1 MQVSVEHTSAIGRQ
15 LTIQI
20 PAEQLKVEVEKR
32 LAKGMQDELR
42 HRRIDGFRA
51 GKVPKQLIQNRFG
64 AKVNAQ
70 ATREAIDAIIRE
82 TLPVAIEAQSL
93 IPAGRPQIDSI
104 RGADLVGENLS
115 YVVSLEV
122 FPQIILPTFSSLK
135 VQQAI
140 FEITDADVER
150 TLQRLQSQ
158 WATWEPVLRPA
169 ITGDQLSINYSSTL
183 DGKAYEHS
191 QQHDVKVELG
201 AGLFIEGFEKGLE
214 GAVMGETRVLNL
226 CFPADWRLK
235 KLAGKE
241 VQFTVEIKEV
251 AEKKPVPM
259 DENFAK
265 RIGVEHADPQLISEK
280 IRHNLEQQCAA
291 VQMDK
296 MRQQILD
303 QLITGCDVL
312 LPQALVQDEMAVMHE
327 ELHRNSGGKA
337 AHDCQHH
344 GLEEEASKRVK
355 LSLIFREIVK
365 LNNLT
370 PDEEKVKEK
379 IRKIATAYGN
389 AEFVESMY
397 HESNELLQSMR
408 NSVLVDQ
415 ATDLVLGQASKSSKP
430 VSVDELLT
438 TGA

>member
-1 MQVSVEHTSAIGRQ
+1 MRAAIEKCKEKCVQDKRNSK
-15 LTIQI
+15 I
-20 PAEQLKVEVEKR
+20 P
-32 LAKGMQDELR
+32 
-42 HRRIDGFRA
+42 GFRA
-51 GKVPKQLIQNRFG
+51 GKATEKFIQDQFKSEIN
-64 AKVNAQ
+64 AKAKK
-70 ATREAIDAIIRE
+70 EAMDAIIRE
-82 TLPVAIEAQSL
+82 TLPAAIEAQSF

-104 RGADLVGENLS
+104 SGADGAEEYLC

-122 FPQIILPTFSSLK
+122 FPEIILPAFSSLK
-135 VQQAI
+135 VQQEVS
-140 FEITDADVER
+140 EITDADVER
-150 TLQRLQSQ
+150 TLERLQSQ
-158 WATWEPVLRPA
+158 WGTMEPVLRA
-169 ITGDQLSINYSSTL
+169 AKTGDQLSINYSSTL

-214 GAVMGETRVLNL
+214 GAKVGETRVLNL
-226 CFPADWRLK
+226 RFPADWRLK
-235 KLAGKE
+235 KLADQE

-259 DENFAK
+259 DEHFAK
-265 RIGVEHADPQLISEK
+265 RIGVEHADPLLINEK

-291 VQMDK
+291 VQIDK
-296 MRQQILD
+296 TRQQILD
-303 QLITGCDVL
+303 QLITACDIL
-312 LPQALVQDEMAVMHE
+312 LPQALVQDEMVVMHE

-337 AHDCQHH
+337 AHNCQHH
-344 GLEEEASKRVK
+344 GLEEEAKKRVK

-370 PDEEKVKEK
+370 PDEQKVKEK
-379 IRKIATAYGN
+379 IQKIATAYGN

-415 ATDLVLGQASKSSKP
+415 AIDLVLSQASKSSKP